1 MSAPLRRRPS
11 RRLLL
16 ALRLREWAGWA
27 LIVVEAHWRSA
38 PGPVRVALRG
48 LARLGPLRR
57 WIRID

>member
-1 MSAPLRRRPS
+1 VSGPS

-27 LIVVEAHWRSA
+27 LIVVEAHWLSA
-38 PGPVRVALRG
+38 PRPVRAVLRG

-57 WIRID
+57 WIRAD